1 MNQSISK
8 VGGNLLSPLLRVE
21 LSLWTHRAQDVQTGL
36 AASERLDNGLL
47 RGSDFWQIFGKSVF
61 RGRFS
66 KTRKVEIAV
75 YLLVI

>member
-21 LSLWTHRAQDVQTGL
+21 LFLWTHRAQDVQTGL

-47 RGSDFWQIFGKSVF
+47 RGSDFWQIGF
-61 RGRFS
+61 
-66 KTRKVEIAV
+66 
-75 YLLVI
+75 